1 MTQQQ
6 LRWRATLTSRLASA
20 KTKRTAVAGLL
31 GSGVPLEVIKIWA
44 KFGAKQQ
51 FSK

>member
-6 LRWRATLTSRLASA
+6 ERWRATLTSRLASP
-20 KTKRTAVAGLL
+20 KTKRTATIGLL
-31 GSGVPLEVIKIWA
+31 GSGVPLEVIRIWA
-44 KFGAKQQ
+44 KFGAKS

>member
-1 MTQQQ
+1 MTKQQE
-6 LRWRATLTSRLASA
+6 RWRATLTSRLASP
-20 KTKRTAVAGLL
+20 KTKRTAIAGLL

-44 KFGAKQQ
+44 KFGAKP